1 MSLVHQT
8 VHAVVDGVLDDGL
21 EGDFVAQ
28 VLRAVLLNVK
38 MIGKLLLVAHALD
51 LQIALGVL
59 HLAADGDQ
67 LVPLADADTEQP
79 RQGVD
84 HHHGFRV
91 LPLLAHPGNG
101 IQGIIQEVGVDLRL

>member
-8 VHAVVDGVLDDGL
+8 VDAVVDGVFDDGL
-21 EGDFVAQ
+21 EGDLVAEI
-28 VLRAVLLNVK
+28 LRTVFLHVEVV
-38 MIGKLLLVAHALD
+38 GKLLLVAHALD

-67 LVPLADADTEQP
+67 FVALTDADAEQP
-79 RQGVD
+79 RQRVD

-91 LPLLAHPGNG
+91 LPLLAHPRNG
-101 IQGIIQEVGVDLRL
+101 IQRIVEEVGVDLRL

>member
-1 MSLVHQT
+1 MALVHQT
-8 VHAVVDGVLDDGL
+8 VDAVVDGVFDDGL
-21 EGDFVAQ
+21 EGDLIAQ

-67 LVPLADADTEQP
+67 LVALADADAEQP

-84 HHHGFRV
+84 HHHGLRV
-91 LPLLAHPGNG
+91 LPLLTHPGNG

>member
-8 VHAVVDGVLDDGL
+8 VDAVVDGVLDDGL

-67 LVPLADADTEQP
+67 LVTLADADAEQP

-84 HHHGFRV
+84 HHHGLRV
-91 LPLLAHPGNG
+91 FSPLAHPGNG